1 METTL
6 TLKHTL
12 TTDLSAV
19 PGHNDRATDLVMSAQ
34 RCEIVDTTTYGRGG
48 DLVREMREAF
58 DKTEAARTKLVKPLN
73 DHVKMI
79 NTEFKKITEPLA
91 KAMTRVRGLMTSHSN
106 KVEAVRI
113 AEERELQKKR
123 DAEAIKQAEKLEEAG
138 KPELADAV
146 LEQAAS
152 APVVDARMD
161 TVRGDITGA
170 TSSTSKVW
178 KCTIL
183 SLKEL
188 FMDDDVCAVVEADE
202 QAMNR
207 IRIAVQD
214 YVKLQH
220 KLGKQVLGAEW
231 KQHSQTNVT

>member
-12 TTDLSAV
+12 TTDLSVV
-19 PGHNDRATDLVMSAQ
+19 PSHSDRATELVIEAQ
-34 RCEIVDTTTYGRGG
+34 RCEIIDTTGYGRGG
-48 DLVREMREAF
+48 DLIRAMREHF

-79 NTEFKKITEPLA
+79 NAEFKKITEPLSN
-91 KAMTRVRGLMTSHSN
+91 AMSYVRGRMTAHSN
-106 KVEAVRI
+106 KVEAARI
-113 AEERELQKKR
+113 AEEAELQKKR
-123 DAEAIKQAEKLEEAG
+123 DAEAIKQAEKLEKAG
-138 KPELADAV
+138 KPELAETV

-152 APVVDARMD
+152 APVVDTRMD
-161 TVRGDITGA
+161 TVHGDITGA

-178 KCTIL
+178 KCTIK
-183 SLKEL
+183 SLNEL
-188 FMDDDVCAVVEADE
+188 FMDHDVCRIVEADE

-207 IRIAVQD
+207 IRIALND

-220 KLGKQVLGAEW
+220 KIGKQVLGAEW

>member
-19 PGHNDRATDLVMSAQ
+19 PGHNDRATELVMAAQ
-34 RCEIVDTTTYGRGG
+34 RCEIVDTITYGRGG
-48 DLVREMREAF
+48 DLIREMREAF
-58 DKTEAARTKLVKPLN
+58 TNSEAARTKLVKPLN
-73 DHVKMI
+73 AHVTMI

-91 KAMTRVRGLMTSHSN
+91 KAMTRVRSLMTSHSN
-106 KVEAVRI
+106 KVEAARI
-113 AEERELQKKR
+113 ADERELQKKR
-123 DAEAIKQAEKLEEAG
+123 DAEALKQAQKLEEAG

-146 LEQAAS
+146 LEQAVS
-152 APVVDARMD
+152 APVVDTRMD
-161 TVRGDITGA
+161 TIRGDITGA

-178 KCTIL
+178 KCTLL

-188 FMDDDVCAVVEADE
+188 FMDNDVCAIVEADE

-220 KLGKQVLGAEW
+220 KIGKHVLGAEW

>member
-48 DLVREMREAF
+48 DLIREMREAF

-79 NTEFKKITEPLA
+79 NTEFKKITEPLS
-91 KAMTRVRGLMTSHSN
+91 KAMTRVRNLMTGHSD
-106 KVEAVRI
+106 KVEAARV

-123 DAEAIKQAEKLEEAG
+123 DAEALKQAEKLEEAG

-146 LEQAAS
+146 LEQAVT

-178 KCTIL
+178 VSPSPVTRRVLRKGEAGCSAASGAI
-183 SLKEL
+183 SIS
-188 FMDDDVCAVVEADE
+188 DVATWCSTPSTRA
-202 QAMNR
+202 
-207 IRIAVQD
+207 
-214 YVKLQH
+214 
-220 KLGKQVLGAEW
+220 
-231 KQHSQTNVT
+231 

>member
-1 METTL
+1 METTM

-19 PGHNDRATDLVMSAQ
+19 PGHNDRATELVMQAQ

-48 DLVREMREAF
+48 DLIRAMREHY

-79 NTEFKKITEPLA
+79 NTEFKKITGPLTA
-91 KAMTRVRGLMTSHSN
+91 AITKVRNMMTAHSD
-106 KVEAVRI
+106 KIEAARK
-113 AEERELQKKR
+113 AEEARLRKEREDAALEQATKLQ
-123 DAEAIKQAEKLEEAG
+123 EAG
-138 KPELADAV
+138 KSELAETV
-146 LEQAAS
+146 LGQAAV
-152 APVVDARMD
+152 APAVDTRMD
-161 TVRGDITGA
+161 TVRGDVTGA

-188 FMDDDVCAVVEADE
+188 FMDNDVCAIVEADE

-220 KLGKQVLGAEW
+220 KIGKHVLGAEW
-231 KQHSQTNVT
+231 KQVTQTNVT